1 MPTYEFEC
9 QGCGLQQE
17 KHFSMA
23 ARPSSVPC
31 PCGLEAV
38 QVILTVPEAFMRF
51 RPYEF
56 NAKTRVGNN
65 GKKFGR
71 SAEQQ
76 HDGYRKH
83 YDGLHKNIRRL
94 NRMPSKRRLDCGGFQ
109 YLGGMPGE
117 MADSI
122 GQQEG
127 DKEAVVKDPE
137 TWLRKTG
144 LYVGEGE

>member
-1 MPTYEFEC
+1 MPTYEYEC
-9 QGCGLQQE
+9 QSCGRQQE
-17 KHFSMA
+17 QHFSMA
-23 ARPSSVPC
+23 ARPSAVPC
-31 PCGLEAV
+31 SCGLEAI

-56 NAKTRVGNN
+56 NQRLKVGNN

-71 SAEQQ
+71 TVEQQ
-76 HDGYRKH
+76 HEGYRKKF
-83 YDGLHKNIRRL
+83 DAIHKNVREL
-94 NRMPSKRRLDCGGFQ
+94 NRSKSKNRHDAGGFQ

-127 DKEAVVKDPE
+127 DKEAVAKDPG
-137 TWLRKTG
+137 TFLKKTG